1 MLDDTL
7 GGKIAF
13 YNQPRFVDDPYHPAG
28 FTGTFAF
35 SSHRR
40 IPEVFHAFLQR
51 HFGQYRI
58 RRVPIEDINEIM
70 NELWEGPGS
79 LEKILRL
86 ENDMF
91 NSGKDVKFTAAD
103 IAAMKAKI
111 VEEEDSEKAIG
122 DIKEH

>member
-40 IPEVFHAFLQR
+40 IPEIFHAFLQR

-58 RRVPIEDINEIM
+58 RRVPIEDINAIM

-79 LEKILRL
+79 LEKIFRL
-86 ENDMF
+86 ENDMY

-103 IAAMKAKI
+103 LAVMKQKLPEDD
-111 VEEEDSEKAIG
+111 EEEVAV
-122 DIKEH
+122 KESV

>member
-7 GGKIAF
+7 NSKIAF

-40 IPEVFHAFLQR
+40 IPEIFHAFLQR

-58 RRVPIEDINEIM
+58 RRVPIEDINAIM

-79 LEKILRL
+79 LEKIFRL
-86 ENDMF
+86 ENDMY
-91 NSGKDVKFTAAD
+91 NSGKEVKFTAAD
-103 IAAMKAKI
+103 LAVMKQKLPEDD
-111 VEEEDSEKAIG
+111 EEEVAV
-122 DIKEH
+122 KESV

>member
-7 GGKIAF
+7 NSKIDF
-13 YNQPRFVDDPYHPAG
+13 YNQPRFVENPHHPAG

-35 SSHRR
+35 NSHRR

>member
-40 IPEVFHAFLQR
+40 IPEIFHAFLQR

-58 RRVPIEDINEIM
+58 RRVPIEDINAIM

-79 LEKILRL
+79 LEKIFRL
-86 ENDMF
+86 ENDMY
-91 NSGKDVKFTAAD
+91 NSGKEVKFTAAD
-103 IAAMKAKI
+103 LAVMKQKLPEDD
-111 VEEEDSEKAIG
+111 EEKVAV
-122 DIKEH
+122 KESV

>member
-40 IPEVFHAFLQR
+40 IPEIFHAFLQR

-58 RRVPIEDINEIM
+58 RRVPIEDINAIM

-79 LEKILRL
+79 LEKIFRL
-86 ENDMF
+86 ENDMY

-103 IAAMKAKI
+103 LAVMKQKLPEDD
-111 VEEEDSEKAIG
+111 EEKVAV
-122 DIKEH
+122 KESV

>member
-40 IPEVFHAFLQR
+40 IPEIFHAFLQR

-79 LEKILRL
+79 LEKIFRL

-91 NSGKDVKFTAAD
+91 NGGKEVKFTAAD
-103 IAAMKAKI
+103 LAVMKQKLPEDD
-111 VEEEDSEKAIG
+111 EEEVAV
-122 DIKEH
+122 KESV

>member
-58 RRVPIEDINEIM
+58 RRVPIEDINAIM

-79 LEKILRL
+79 LEKIFRL
-86 ENDMF
+86 ENDMY
-91 NSGKDVKFTAAD
+91 NSGKEVKFTAAD
-103 IAAMKAKI
+103 LAVMKQKLPEED
-111 VEEEDSEKAIG
+111 EEEVAV
-122 DIKEH
+122 KESV

>member
-40 IPEVFHAFLQR
+40 IPEIFHAFLQR

-58 RRVPIEDINEIM
+58 RRVPIEDINAIM

-79 LEKILRL
+79 LEKIFRL
-86 ENDMF
+86 ENDMY
-91 NSGKDVKFTAAD
+91 NSGKEVKFTAAD
-103 IAAMKAKI
+103 LAVMKQKLPEED
-111 VEEEDSEKAIG
+111 EEEVAV
-122 DIKEH
+122 KESV

>member
-40 IPEVFHAFLQR
+40 IPEIFHAFLQR

-58 RRVPIEDINEIM
+58 RRVPIEDINAIM

-79 LEKILRL
+79 LEKIFRL
-86 ENDMF
+86 ENDMY
-91 NSGKDVKFTAAD
+91 NSGKEVKFTAAD
-103 IAAMKAKI
+103 LAVMKQKLPEDD
-111 VEEEDSEKAIG
+111 EEEVAV
-122 DIKEH
+122 KESV

>member
-40 IPEVFHAFLQR
+40 IPEIFHAFLQR

-58 RRVPIEDINEIM
+58 RRVPIEDINAIM

-79 LEKILRL
+79 LEKIFRL
-86 ENDMF
+86 ENDMY
-91 NSGKDVKFTAAD
+91 NSGKEVKFTAAD
-103 IAAMKAKI
+103 LAVMKQKLPEDD
-111 VEEEDSEKAIG
+111 EEVAV
-122 DIKEH
+122 KESV

>member
-13 YNQPRFVDDPYHPAG
+13 YNQPRFVHDPYHPAG

-40 IPEVFHAFLQR
+40 IPEIFHAFLQR

-58 RRVPIEDINEIM
+58 RRVPIEDINAIM

-79 LEKILRL
+79 LEKIFRL
-86 ENDMF
+86 ENDMY

-103 IAAMKAKI
+103 LAVMKQKLPEED
-111 VEEEDSEKAIG
+111 EEEVAV
-122 DIKEH
+122 KESV

>member
-13 YNQPRFVDDPYHPAG
+13 YNQPRFVKNTSHPAG

-40 IPEVFHAFLQR
+40 IPEIFHAFLQR

-58 RRVPIEDINEIM
+58 RRVPIEDINAIM

-79 LEKILRL
+79 LEKIFRL
-86 ENDMF
+86 ENDMY
-91 NSGKDVKFTAAD
+91 NSGKEVKFTAAD
-103 IAAMKAKI
+103 LAVMKQKLPEDD
-111 VEEEDSEKAIG
+111 EEEVAV
-122 DIKEH
+122 KESV